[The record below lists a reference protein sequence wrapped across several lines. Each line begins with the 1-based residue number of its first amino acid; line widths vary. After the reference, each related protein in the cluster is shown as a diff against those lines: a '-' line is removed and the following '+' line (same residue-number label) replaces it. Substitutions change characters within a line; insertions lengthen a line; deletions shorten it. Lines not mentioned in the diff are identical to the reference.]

1 MIKVSMILAA
11 ISIFYLSG
19 CVSQISPVISNTQI
33 NTIDFSDSKSWKTS
47 QACNL
52 QILVFPPYGNGG
64 IIEAAS
70 KAGISKI
77 NVVDYKV
84 EEYFFFRRLCTI
96 VYGK

>member
-1 MIKVSMILAA
+1 M
-11 ISIFYLSG
+11 
-19 CVSQISPVISNTQI
+19 
-33 NTIDFSDSKSWKTS
+33 
-47 QACNL
+47 